1 MPNKN
6 KSIISK
12 ILFSLIVLPI
22 TAIYQLSFFAQSDVF
37 LQVTVFALSLFIFCL
52 SWYRWTLAVYVFIFC
67 IPVFNTLNAIFR
79 IPWPGINVNAV
90 ILGALLTSWVYHYI
104 WGKPISDKEPDV
116 YLRKTPLDGILIFL
130 GVIIILQLPVGWARF
145 NNVLCP
151 GFYNDVPRQIMS
163 IPFFSM
169 LDNYLCFTRLWQF
182 MQIGVAFYLI
192 CSSIRH
198 REQLRNVLWLI
209 VISGVVVGSYGI
221 FQYFAGFR
229 WVGINWFF
237 MRVNATLN
245 GPHAAGIYFATLM
258 VLCVALFFAT
268 QSYWRKIMMFAATC
282 VAGGGLW
289 FSGTRTAAFAL
300 VIVLGVLALA
310 FLVISMIKSTNVRKV
325 FLIIVAVLLF
335 LGPGYSLIMPTQG
348 PLSSITR
355 SRQFQRFTEGFNK
368 LASDKSSSTLN
379 EWLAYRFYHWTSA
392 ANVIKQ
398 FPVTGSG
405 IGTFDKLYRHVKLKD
420 DTYKTAFAHAL
431 YLDILVEQGVFA
443 LLGIVCLYCIA
454 IVLSWKLYRA
464 REVSWRWK
472 LMGMAMLVSLYVTF
486 VSNFFTSDFYYVL
499 ELQLWFALL
508 FALVV
513 CNYQLNFDP
522 VPYSLTRRLKTASA
536 NFFAFIKKSKIRIVL
551 VTIVILLLLSG
562 WIIELGN
569 SIYYGYTFFNSAKQY
584 TLIDR
589 ILEYGIFY
597 YQKDD
602 HNNKF
607 ARTAKSVYKP
617 IRVKDK
623 NLRLFLRAEH
633 PDVKEKPVKATVR
646 IDDVVVGDTI
656 LSNRE
661 WNLCRFDL
669 GEWFADH
676 ATNVVGKEGIPAVL
690 NFESSRTWNPYN
702 LKKGKDDHDYGID
715 LGAIEWGYY

>member
-1 MPNKN
+1 MPNNN
-6 KSIISK
+6 KSILSK
-12 ILFSLIVLPI
+12 ILFSLIVLPF
-22 TAIYQLSFFAQSDVF
+22 TAIYQLSFLSQSDPF
-37 LQVTVFALSLFIFCL
+37 LQGTVFALSIFIFCL
-52 SWYRWTLAVYVFIFC
+52 SWRKWIHGIYIFIFC
-67 IPVFNTLNAIFR
+67 IPVFNTINSIF
-79 IPWPGINVNAV
+79 ILPWPGINVNAT
-90 ILGALLTSWVYHYI
+90 ILGTLLTSWVYHYI
-104 WGKPISDKEPDV
+104 WGKPISDKAPTV
-116 YLRKTPLDGILIFL
+116 YLRRTPLDGVLIFL
-130 GVIIILQLPVGWARF
+130 AVIIVSLLPIGWARF

-151 GFYNDVPRQIMS
+151 GFYNGIPRQIIN

-169 LDNYLCFTRLWQF
+169 LDNYLCFTRFWQF
-182 MQIGVAFYLI
+182 MQIGIAFYLI

-198 REQLRNVLWLI
+198 REQIRNILWLM
-209 VISGVVVGSYGI
+209 VISGAVVGSYGI

-268 QSYWRKIMMFAATC
+268 QSYWRKAMMFGAAC
-282 VAGGGLW
+282 IAGGGLW

-300 VIVLGVLALA
+300 VIVLAVLALA
-310 FLVISMIKSTNVRKV
+310 FLVIAMIKNTNVRKV
-325 FLIIVAVLLF
+325 FFIIVAVVLF
-335 LGPGYSLIMPTQG
+335 LGPGYSLIMPSQG
-348 PLSSITR
+348 PLSSITT
-355 SRQFQRFTEGFNK
+355 SRQFKRFAEGLGK
-368 LASDKSSSTLN
+368 LATDQSSSTLN
-379 EWLAYRFYHWTSA
+379 EWLAYRYYHWTSA

-398 FPVTGSG
+398 FPITGAG
-405 IGTFDKLYRHVKLKD
+405 IGTFDKLYRQVKEED

-431 YLDILVEQGVFA
+431 YLDVLVEQGVFA
-443 LLGIVCLYCIA
+443 LAGIIFLYCIV

-508 FALVV
+508 LALVV

-522 VPYSLTRRLKTASA
+522 VPSSFSIRVKEKAT
-536 NFFAFIKKSKIRIVL
+536 NVFVFIKKSKMRIIL
-551 VTIVILLLLSG
+551 VSIAFILLLSG
-562 WIIELGN
+562 WLFNLGS
-569 SIYYGYTFFNSAKQY
+569 SIHYGYSFFNSAKQY

-597 YQKDD
+597 YQKDK
-602 HNNKF
+602 HKNKF
-607 ARTAKSVYKP
+607 ARTANKLYKP

-623 NLRLFLRAEH
+623 HLRLFLRAGH
-633 PDVKEKPVKATVR
+633 PDVKENPVKATVR
-646 IDDVVVGDTI
+646 IDNVLIGDTI

-676 ATNVVGKEGIPAVL
+676 ATNVLDDVGIPAVL
-690 NFESSRTWNPYN
+690 NFESSRTWNPYE
-702 LKKGKDDHDYGID
+702 LKKGKDNHDYGID

>member
-1 MPNKN
+1 MPNNN
-6 KSIISK
+6 KSIFSK
-12 ILFSLIVLPI
+12 IFLSLIILPF
-22 TAIYQLSFFAQSDVF
+22 TATYQLSFLAQSDPF
-37 LQVTVFALSLFIFCL
+37 LQAAVFAVSIFIFCL
-52 SWYRWTLAVYVFIFC
+52 SWYKWTLALYVFIFC
-67 IPVFNTLNAIFR
+67 IPMFNTINSIFV
-79 IPWPGINVNAV
+79 IPWPGINVNAA
-90 ILGALLTSWVYHYI
+90 ILGAILTSWAYHYI
-104 WGKPISDKEPDV
+104 WNKPVSDRNPTV
-116 YLRKTPLDGILIFL
+116 YLRRTPLDGVFILL
-130 GVIIILQLPVGWARF
+130 AIILVLQLPVGWARF

-151 GFYNDVPRQIMS
+151 GFYNDATHQIVN

-169 LDNYLCFTRLWQF
+169 LDNYLCFTRFWQF
-182 MQIGVAFYLI
+182 AQVGAAFYLI

-198 REQLRNVLWLI
+198 RNQLRNILWII
-209 VISGVVVGSYGI
+209 VISGILVGGYGI

-258 VLCVALFFAT
+258 VVCAALFFAT
-268 QSYWRKIMMFAATC
+268 QSYWRKIMMFVAAC
-282 VAGGGLW
+282 AAGGGLW

-300 VIVLGVLALA
+300 VIVLAILAL
-310 FLVISMIKSTNVRKV
+310 V
-325 FLIIVAVLLF
+325 FLIIAMIKNAHVRKTFIVIIAVILF

-348 PLSSITR
+348 PFSAITK
-355 SRQFQRFTEGFNK
+355 SRQFRRFTEGLSK
-368 LASDKSSSTLN
+368 LATDQSESTLN
-379 EWLAYRFYHWTSA
+379 EWLAYRYYHWTSA

-405 IGTFDKLYRHVKLKD
+405 IGTFDKMYRRVKLKD
-420 DTYKTAFAHAL
+420 DTYKTAFAHAF
-431 YLDILVEQGVFA
+431 YLDVLVEQGVIA
-443 LLGIVCLYCIA
+443 LLGILCLYCFT

-472 LMGMAMLVSLYVTF
+472 LIGMAMLVSLYVTF

-508 FALVV
+508 LALVV
-513 CNYQLNFDP
+513 SNYQINFDP
-522 VPYSLTRRLKTASA
+522 APLSFSTRFKRIFANFLIFIKRSKTRIVIASA
-536 NFFAFIKKSKIRIVL
+536 SFL
-551 VTIVILLLLSG
+551 
-562 WIIELGN
+562 IIFSVWLYDLGS
-569 SIYYGYTFFNSAKQY
+569 SIHYGYSFFNSAKKY

-597 YQKDD
+597 YQKDE

-607 ARTAKSVYKP
+607 ARTAKSLYKP
-617 IRVKDK
+617 IRVKDE
-623 NLRLFLRAEH
+623 NLRLFLRADH
-633 PDVKEKPVKATVR
+633 PDAEKFPVKATIK
-646 IDDVVVGDTI
+646 IDDVLIGDTI

-661 WNLCRFDL
+661 WKLCRFNL

-676 ATNVVGKEGIPAVL
+676 ATNKLDDAGIPAVL
-690 NFESSRTWNPYN
+690 NFESSRTWNPYK
-702 LKKGKDDHDYGID
+702 LKKGNNNDDYGVD

>member
-1 MPNKN
+1 MTNKN
-6 KSIISK
+6 KSTLIK
-12 ILFSLIVLPI
+12 IFFSLIVLPF
-22 TAIYQLSFFAQSDVF
+22 TAMYQLSFLTQSDPF
-37 LQVTVFALSLFIFCL
+37 LQAAVFALSLFIFCL
-52 SWYRWTLAVYVFIFC
+52 SWYRWILAVYVFIFC
-67 IPVFNTLNAIFR
+67 IPVFNTVNSIFR
-79 IPWPGINVNAV
+79 IPWPGINVNAT
-90 ILGALLTSWVYHYI
+90 ILGALLTAWVFHYI
-104 WGKPISDKEPDV
+104 WDKPISDKEPSV
-116 YLRKTPLDGILIFL
+116 YLRKTPLDVVLMFMGLIL
-130 GVIIILQLPVGWARF
+130 ILQLPIGWARF
-145 NNVLCP
+145 NNLLCP
-151 GFYNDVPRQIMS
+151 GFYNDVPRQIMN

-169 LDNYLCFTRLWQF
+169 LDNYLCFTRFWQF
-182 MQIGVAFYLI
+182 IQIGVAFYLI

-209 VISGVVVGSYGI
+209 VISGTIVGSYGI

-258 VLCVALFFAT
+258 VLCVALFLAT
-268 QSYWRKIMMFAATC
+268 QSYWRKTMMFAAAC
-282 VAGGGLW
+282 IAGGGLW

-300 VIVLGVLALA
+300 VIVLAILALA
-310 FLVISMIKSTNVRKV
+310 FLVISMIKSANVRKV
-325 FLIIVAVLLF
+325 FFIVVAAFLF

-348 PLSSITR
+348 PFSAITK
-355 SRQFQRFTEGFNK
+355 SRQFHRFTEGLNK
-368 LASDKSSSTLN
+368 FASDQSSSTLN

-405 IGTFDKLYRHVKLKD
+405 IGTFDKLYRQVKLKD

-431 YLDILVEQGVFA
+431 YLDILVEQGAFA
-443 LLGIVCLYCIA
+443 LIGIICLYCIA

-486 VSNFFTSDFYYVL
+486 ASNFFTSDFYYVL

-508 FALVV
+508 FALVI
-513 CNYQLNFDP
+513 CNYQLNFDS
-522 VPYSLTRRLKTASA
+522 VPQSFTKHLKSSIYNT
-536 NFFAFIKKSKIRIVL
+536 FIFIKKSKIRIVATAVALIL
-551 VTIVILLLLSG
+551 VIVVWVFDFGS
-562 WIIELGN
+562 
-569 SIYYGYTFFNSAKQY
+569 SIHYGYSFFNSAKKY

-597 YQKDD
+597 YEKDKY
-602 HNNKF
+602 NNKF

-623 NLRLFLRAEH
+623 NLRLFLRAGH
-633 PDVKEKPVKATVR
+633 PDIKENPVKATVK
-646 IDDVVVGDTI
+646 IDDIVIGETT
-656 LSNRE
+656 LSNKE
-661 WNLCRFDL
+661 WNLCRFEL

-676 ATNVVGKEGIPAVL
+676 PTNKIGEAGIPAVL
-690 NFESSRTWNPYN
+690 NFESSRTWNPYK
-702 LKKGKDDHDYGID
+702 LKRGKDDHDYGVD

>member
-1 MPNKN
+1 MPNNN
-6 KSIISK
+6 KSLLSK
-12 ILFSLIVLPI
+12 IFLSLIVLPL
-22 TAIYQLSFFAQSDVF
+22 TATYQLSFLAQPDPF
-37 LQVTVFALSLFIFCL
+37 LQVAVFSLSIFIFCL
-52 SWYRWTLAVYVFIFC
+52 SWYKWTLALYVFIFC
-67 IPVFNTLNAIFR
+67 IPMFNTINSIFV
-79 IPWPGINVNAV
+79 IPWPGININAAIIGA
-90 ILGALLTSWVYHYI
+90 ILTAWVYHYI
-104 WGKPISDKEPDV
+104 WNKPISDKEPSV
-116 YLRKTPLDGILIFL
+116 YLRSTPLDGVLIFIA
-130 GVIIILQLPVGWARF
+130 VILVLLLPVGWVRF

-151 GFYNDVPRQIMS
+151 GFYDSAARQLMN

-169 LDNYLCFTRLWQF
+169 LDNYLCFTRFWQF
-182 MQIGVAFYLI
+182 AQVGIAFYLV

-198 REQLRNVLWLI
+198 RDQLRNVLWLI
-209 VISGVVVGSYGI
+209 VISGAIVGSYGI
-221 FQYFAGFR
+221 FQYYAGFR

-268 QSYWRKIMMFAATC
+268 QSYWRKVMMFAAACAT
-282 VAGGGLW
+282 GGGLW

-300 VIVLGVLALA
+300 VIVLAVLALA
-310 FLVISMIKSTNVRKV
+310 FLVIAMIKNAHVRKV
-325 FLIIVAVLLF
+325 FFVVVAVLLF

-348 PLSSITR
+348 PFSAITK
-355 SRQFQRFTEGFNK
+355 SRQFQRFTEGFNR

-398 FPVTGSG
+398 FPTTGSG
-405 IGTFDKLYRHVKLKD
+405 IGTFDKLYRRVKLKD
-420 DTYKTAFAHAL
+420 DTYKTAFAHAF
-431 YLDILVEQGVFA
+431 YLDVLVEQGAAA
-443 LLGIVCLYCIA
+443 LIGIIFLYCIA

-499 ELQLWFALL
+499 EIQLWFAILL
-508 FALVV
+508 ALVV

-522 VPYSLTRRLKTASA
+522 VPHSFSKRLKNTTT
-536 NFFAFIKKSKIRIVL
+536 NIFNFIKQSKTRIIISSVVFMLILSVWLFDLGSSIR
-551 VTIVILLLLSG
+551 
-562 WIIELGN
+562 
-569 SIYYGYTFFNSAKQY
+569 YGYDFFKSAKQY

-597 YQKDD
+597 YEKDA
-602 HNNKF
+602 HKNKF
-607 ARTAKSVYKP
+607 ARTAESVYKP
-617 IRVKDK
+617 IKVKDK
-623 NLRLFLRAEH
+623 NLRLFLRADH
-633 PDVKEKPVKATVR
+633 PDAKEKPVKATVK
-646 IDDVVVGDTI
+646 IDDVIVGDII

-661 WNLCRFDL
+661 WKLCRFDL
-669 GEWFADH
+669 GEWIVDH
-676 ATNVVGKEGIPAVL
+676 DVDQLDEGIPAVL
-690 NFESSRTWNPYN
+690 NFESSRTWNPYK
-702 LKKGKDDHDYGID
+702 LKKGKANHDYGVD

>member
-104 WGKPISDKEPDV
+104 WG
-116 YLRKTPLDGILIFL
+116 
-130 GVIIILQLPVGWARF
+130 
-145 NNVLCP
+145 N
-151 GFYNDVPRQIMS
+151 

-348 PLSSITR
+348 PDL
-355 SRQFQRFTEGFNK
+355 
-368 LASDKSSSTLN
+368 
-379 EWLAYRFYHWTSA
+379 
-392 ANVIKQ
+392 
-398 FPVTGSG
+398 
-405 IGTFDKLYRHVKLKD
+405 LKD
-420 DTYKTAFAHAL
+420 
-431 YLDILVEQGVFA
+431 
-443 LLGIVCLYCIA
+443 
-454 IVLSWKLYRA
+454 
-464 REVSWRWK
+464 
-472 LMGMAMLVSLYVTF
+472 
-486 VSNFFTSDFYYVL
+486 
-499 ELQLWFALL
+499 
-508 FALVV
+508 
-513 CNYQLNFDP
+513 
-522 VPYSLTRRLKTASA
+522 
-536 NFFAFIKKSKIRIVL
+536 
-551 VTIVILLLLSG
+551 
-562 WIIELGN
+562 
-569 SIYYGYTFFNSAKQY
+569 
-584 TLIDR
+584 LI
-589 ILEYGIFY
+589 
-597 YQKDD
+597 
-602 HNNKF
+602 N
-607 ARTAKSVYKP
+607 
-617 IRVKDK
+617 
-623 NLRLFLRAEH
+623 
-633 PDVKEKPVKATVR
+633 
-646 IDDVVVGDTI
+646 
-656 LSNRE
+656 
-661 WNLCRFDL
+661 
-669 GEWFADH
+669 
-676 ATNVVGKEGIPAVL
+676 
-690 NFESSRTWNPYN
+690 
-702 LKKGKDDHDYGID
+702 
-715 LGAIEWGYY
+715 

>member
-1 MPNKN
+1 MPNNN
-6 KSIISK
+6 KSILSK
-12 ILFSLIVLPI
+12 IFLSLIVLPL
-22 TAIYQLSFFAQSDVF
+22 TATYQLSFLDQSDPF
-37 LQVTVFALSLFIFCL
+37 LQVAVFSLSIFIFCL
-52 SWYRWTLAVYVFIFC
+52 SWYKWTLALYVFIFC
-67 IPVFNTLNAIFR
+67 IPMFNTINSIFV
-79 IPWPGINVNAV
+79 IPWPGINVNAA
-90 ILGALLTSWVYHYI
+90 IIGAILTSWVYHYI
-104 WGKPISDKEPDV
+104 WNKPISDKEPSV
-116 YLRKTPLDGILIFL
+116 FLRRTPLDGVLIFL
-130 GVIIILQLPVGWARF
+130 AVILVLLLPVGWARF

-151 GFYNDVPRQIMS
+151 GFYDSATRQLMN

-169 LDNYLCFTRLWQF
+169 LDNYLCFTRFWQF
-182 MQIGVAFYLI
+182 AQVGVAFYLV

-198 REQLRNVLWLI
+198 RNQLRNVLWLI
-209 VISGVVVGSYGI
+209 VISGAIVGSYGM
-221 FQYFAGFR
+221 FQYYAGFR

-245 GPHAAGIYFATLM
+245 GPHAAGIYFATLI

-268 QSYWRKIMMFAATC
+268 QSYWRKVMMFAAACAT
-282 VAGGGLW
+282 GGGLW

-300 VIVLGVLALA
+300 VIVIAILALA
-310 FLVISMIKSTNVRKV
+310 FLVIAMIKNPHVRKAFFV
-325 FLIIVAVLLF
+325 VVAVLLF

-348 PLSSITR
+348 PFSAITK
-355 SRQFQRFTEGFNK
+355 SRQFQRFTEGINR
-368 LASDKSSSTLN
+368 LASDQSSSTLN

-405 IGTFDKLYRHVKLKD
+405 IGTFDKLYRRVKLKD
-420 DTYKTAFAHAL
+420 DTYKTAFAHAF
-431 YLDILVEQGVFA
+431 YLDVLVEQGTVA
-443 LLGIVCLYCIA
+443 LIGIICLYCIA

-499 ELQLWFALL
+499 ELQLWFAILL
-508 FALVV
+508 ALVV

-522 VPYSLTRRLKTASA
+522 VPHSFSKRLKNTTTNVFKFIKHSKTRIVIASVVFILILSVWLIDLGSSIRYGY
-536 NFFAFIKKSKIRIVL
+536 NFFK
-551 VTIVILLLLSG
+551 
-562 WIIELGN
+562 
-569 SIYYGYTFFNSAKQY
+569 SAKQY

-597 YQKDD
+597 YEKDL
-602 HNNKF
+602 HKNKF
-607 ARTAKSVYKP
+607 ARTAESVYKP

-623 NLRLFLRAEH
+623 NLRLYLRADH
-633 PDVKEKPVKATVR
+633 PDAKEKPVTATVK
-646 IDDVVVGDTI
+646 IDNVIVGDII

-661 WNLCRFDL
+661 WKLCRFDL
-669 GEWFADH
+669 GEWIAD
-676 ATNVVGKEGIPAVL
+676 NDVNKLDEGIPAVL
-690 NFESSRTWNPYN
+690 NFESSRTWNPYK
-702 LKKGKDDHDYGID
+702 LKKGKANYDYGID